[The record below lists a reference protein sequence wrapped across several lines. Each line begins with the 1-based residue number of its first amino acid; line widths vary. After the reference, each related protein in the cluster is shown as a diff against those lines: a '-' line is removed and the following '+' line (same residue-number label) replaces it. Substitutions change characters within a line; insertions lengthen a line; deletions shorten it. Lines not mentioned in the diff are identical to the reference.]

1 MYNENITLLLLILVL
16 VFIILFLNRKNETY
30 INYDL
35 KLPNSIMK
43 YFTKNKLHNIEKSK
57 VIVLKYKDNSL
68 DAFKYINTTL
78 YDFLKNNNNKNTD
91 KFRYQIKQV
100 FNNNILS
107 KYILKYAYFPIIK
120 YLKLNKNNVEPGN
133 IRVSK
138 SNWSFDYHF
147 DCVNIILVQLI
158 GTRILYLKNKITDKK
173 YTKHILKP
181 GNIFYIKMG
190 VYHKIETYSD
200 LNINFSISLIE
211 KNEKKLNS
219 CEKKFEKSFKVQNEK
234 CLKNDCI

>member
-1 MYNENITLLLLILVL
+1 MYNKNITLLLLILV
-16 VFIILFLNRKNETY
+16 FTILFLNRKNETY

-68 DAFKYINTTL
+68 NAFKYINTTL
-78 YDFLKNNNNKNTD
+78 YDFLKNNNKNTD

-107 KYILKYAYFPIIK
+107 KYILKHAYFPTIK

-133 IRVSK
+133 IRISK

-200 LNINFSISLIE
+200 LNINFSISVLE
-211 KNEKKLNS
+211 KNEKKINS

-234 CLKNDCI
+234 CLENDCI

>member
-1 MYNENITLLLLILVL
+1 MYNKTITLLLLLLILV
-16 VFIILFLNRKNETY
+16 FTILFLNRKNETY

-78 YDFLKNNNNKNTD
+78 YDFIKNNNKNNN

-100 FNNNILS
+100 FNNNTLS
-107 KYILKYAYFPIIK
+107 KYILKYAYLPTVK
-120 YLKLNKNNVEPGN
+120 YLKLNKKNVEPGN
-133 IRVSK
+133 IRISK

-200 LNINFSISLIE
+200 LNINFSISVLE
-211 KNEKKLNS
+211 KDKKKLNI
-219 CEKKFEKSFKVQNEK
+219 CEKNFEKSFKVQNEK
-234 CLKNDCI
+234 CLDNDCI